1 MQAPLHIYFM
11 HSRLAL
17 LNALPHNGLMDPKNI
32 AEKLWEH
39 YQTDAKVG
47 EKLGIAQSTVNRI
60 RRGVYDPSY
69 STYKAM
75 LKQLEAINRP
85 DTGFVEEV

>member
-1 MQAPLHIYFM
+1 M

-17 LNALPHNGLMDPKNI
+17 LNALLHNYSMEPKKI
-32 AEKLWEH
+32 AEKLWGH
-39 YQTDAKVG
+39 YRSDAKVG

-69 STYKAM
+69 STYRAM
-75 LKQLEAINRP
+75 LSELETVQECENA
-85 DTGFVEEV
+85 